1 MTERVVRLALAAG
14 RRAADLIIAIPLC
27 GTDKREPHILGRK
40 FAVAHLTPTVNPH
53 PMKRVR
59 LIPGILCVALSLGV
73 AGCGPKKEPAPP
85 VPKVTAKEKE
95 PAPPAPKATAKES
108 AAKKTALAL
117 PKLGEA
123 PAWKLTDVDGKV
135 VSSADLKGKV
145 MVVDFW
151 ATWCG
156 PCRQEIPGYI
166 ELAKKYG
173 KDGLVIVGVSLDQE
187 GPEVVKAFG
196 KKFAVNYPLVMADEE
211 VQKAFGGLEVIPTT
225 FLIDREGQVRDRKIG
240 AVETAEYEQRIL
252 SVLN

>member
-1 MTERVVRLALAAG
+1 MKCVRL
-14 RRAADLIIAIPLC
+14 
-27 GTDKREPHILGRK
+27 
-40 FAVAHLTPTVNPH
+40 V
-53 PMKRVR
+53 
-59 LIPGILCVALSLGV
+59 PGILCVALSLGV

-85 VPKVTAKEKE
+85 APKVTAKEE
-95 PAPPAPKATAKES
+95 PAPQVAPKEN
-108 AAKKTALAL
+108 AAKTTIAAL

-123 PAWKLTDVDGKV
+123 PAWKLTDVNGQV
-135 VSSADLKGKV
+135 VSSEDLKGKV
-145 MVVDFW
+145 VVVDFW

-187 GPEVVKAFG
+187 GPAVVKAFG
-196 KKFAVNYPLVMADEE
+196 QKFGVSYPLVMADDD

-252 SVLN
+252 SVLKAGAE